1 MASRWVFD
9 LSEAHQAG
17 VYWLRGSSASSRRV
31 RLMPRQPGAGGGH
44 VAGGGG
50 QGGPGPWPQP
60 LPLTDD
66 LQSMIVDDWLRVAE
80 KGACRPEATTATLQ

>member
-1 MASRWVFD
+1 
-9 LSEAHQAG
+9 
-17 VYWLRGSSASSRRV
+17 
-31 RLMPRQPGAGGGH
+31 MPRPPGAGGGH

-66 LQSMIVDDWLRVAE
+66 LQSMIVDDWLRVVDN
-80 KGACRPEATTATLQ
+80 GACRPEAATAMLQWTPAARLAMSRTSAI